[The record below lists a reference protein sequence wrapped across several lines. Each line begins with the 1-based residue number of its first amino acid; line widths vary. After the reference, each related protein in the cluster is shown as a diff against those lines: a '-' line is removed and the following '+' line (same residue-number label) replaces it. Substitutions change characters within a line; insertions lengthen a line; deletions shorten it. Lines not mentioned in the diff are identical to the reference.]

1 MLGLTPTIMETLGG
15 GYCSKGT
22 MAGRILI
29 PLRTETGELKG
40 YCGIATKAEQAPLLL
55 FPRSLEARCK
65 PTKPE
70 PDKLRKLFASFD
82 HFVRLVLTYDS
93 AMRSFVEQYI
103 SL

>member
-1 MLGLTPTIMETLGG
+1 M
-15 GYCSKGT
+15 
-22 MAGRILI
+22 

-70 PDKLRKLFASFD
+70 PDELRKLFR
-82 HFVRLVLTYDS
+82 VV
-93 AMRSFVEQYI
+93 
-103 SL
+103 

>member
-1 MLGLTPTIMETLGG
+1 
-15 GYCSKGT
+15 
-22 MAGRILI
+22 MADRILM

-70 PDKLRKLFASFD
+70 PDELRKLFRVVWPFCEIGVDLRFRDA
-82 HFVRLVLTYDS
+82 
-93 AMRSFVEQYI
+93 
-103 SL
+103 